1 MEQAAANVDQAA
13 ATVEQAAANVEQPA
27 VKVEQA
33 AVKVERPAVKEE
45 PVNKVDSPN
54 KITVHHSD
62 TEEAPSSPEMLPDL
76 PKIPI
81 NTVWNESTGKLELES
96 PAAKVEPKSAEPKS
110 AEPKSAE
117 PTEPKTEEPMFEDAK
132 EEADADTKVGGSGRL
147 YNGKRMKTAQDYM
160 QDYDV
165 PNEQACPSVNNI
177 IIIIYSIVVNRC
189 CSHALVVNHGEHL
202 QLNRL
207 PQVYREVYLYAASPA
222 DMLCR
227 LQVDAG
233 AWNVSWLE
241 IVWHFLTDWQFD
253 WLRQNQLIS

>member
-165 PNEQACPSVNNI
+165 PNEQ
-177 IIIIYSIVVNRC
+177 
-189 CSHALVVNHGEHL
+189 
-202 QLNRL
+202 
-207 PQVYREVYLYAASPA
+207 VYREVYLYAASLA